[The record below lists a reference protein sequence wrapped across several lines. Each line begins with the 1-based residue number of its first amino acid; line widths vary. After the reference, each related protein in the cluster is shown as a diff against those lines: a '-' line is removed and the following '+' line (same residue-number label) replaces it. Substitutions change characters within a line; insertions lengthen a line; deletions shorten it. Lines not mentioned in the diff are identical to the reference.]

1 MKKLCISTI
10 LVVFGLVQAG
20 EVLASTKPAVSS
32 TLGDVTMPLPKH
44 DSDFILSGCAN
55 DSTYTCTP
63 GAPAAIARENPP
75 GSGAAGDSVH
85 TLEESDAY
93 TDANGVAHPASWSPS
108 FVTGA
113 DASDMTMTFYN
124 VKPLQGILIQYGGNQ
139 YDRAP
144 PHINELFVVQVVDI
158 KSGATDK
165 SYIVY
170 PFQSV
175 VYQMAGA
182 FKYQDASQI
191 AGLFETYTGRK
202 TSYNTSNHS
211 HPSRTAFFTPEQDVN
226 NDLHD
231 GPQVNGSPIGVCDGC
246 NSSNHLI
253 NYTQNGFFP
262 FTGGPL
268 GYGFMP
274 RMFQSQDPS
283 FTFSMNLG
291 PMPALKRIQVDSYWV
306 MTRQDDPT
314 LTAAPYQTCA
324 GGNINCQTTLVANK
338 SGSYRYNPGAHPV
351 DFFYT
356 FGPTSG
362 SASGYTRPSS
372 TNPTKLDPTA
382 FKIAVSD
389 APDNPYLGTP
399 AQTVPAGDPS
409 TGDGCSTVS
418 VDVPAMYVGV
428 NSGPLTVLVPPS
440 ASAADQTHWTQ
451 CTAIG
456 YAVSIMTGYTANT
469 SKLVMQYSSAP
480 SATVYCPDCTVTV
493 TSASH
498 NASNESTRF
507 VNANSDGFNQTILDP
522 VWTGTITGGAQNVPV
537 CTLSLDGSQV
547 SGSPFPVNGSD
558 QLTTLDYGNSGST
571 YNHELTLHCAT
582 NKGTSEAKWKYAST
596 ANGICETSTI
606 GTPTAPEPA
615 QPPTPSFDFGTWKY
629 VCK

>member
-10 LVVFGLVQAG
+10 LVFFGLVQTG
-20 EVLASTKPAVSS
+20 EVLASAKPADIS
-32 TLGDVTMPLPKH
+32 TLGDVTMPLPLH
-44 DSDFILSGCAN
+44 DSQMIGSGCAN

-63 GAPAAIARENPP
+63 GAPVAINKWSVSPNTT
-75 GSGAAGDSVH
+75 GDSVH

-113 DASDMTMTFYN
+113 DASGMTMTFYN
-124 VKPLQGILIQYGGNQ
+124 VKPLQGIVIQYGGNQ
-139 YDRAP
+139 YDTAP

-170 PFQSV
+170 PFQSA

-211 HPSRTAFFTPEQDVN
+211 NPSRTAFFTPEQDVN
-226 NDLHD
+226 NGLHD
-231 GPQVNGSPIGVCDGC
+231 GPQVGGSPISVGRGGGYG
-246 NSSNHLI
+246 SSNELT
-253 NYTQNGFFP
+253 NYTQNGFFS
-262 FTGGPL
+262 FAGGSL

-291 PMPALKRIQVDSYWV
+291 PMPALKSIQVDSYWV

-314 LTAAPYQTCA
+314 LTTAPYQSCR
-324 GGNINCQTTLVANK
+324 GGSINCQTMLVANK

-362 SASGYTRPSS
+362 SASGYS
-372 TNPTKLDPTA
+372 TPFSTVPAKLDPTA

-409 TGDGCSTVS
+409 AADGCSTVS
-418 VDVPAMYVGV
+418 VNIPAMYVGL
-428 NSGPLTVLVPPS
+428 NSGPQTVNAPGDLSGPTYKPVV
-440 ASAADQTHWTQ
+440 
-451 CTAIG
+451 CTATA
-456 YAVSIMTGYTANT
+456 YAVSDMAGYTANT
-469 SKLVMQYSSAP
+469 AHLAMQYSSAAGIAHC
-480 SATVYCPDCTVTV
+480 SGCNVNVA
-493 TSASH
+493 ASPQPGA
-498 NASNESTRF
+498 ASG
-507 VNANSDGFNQTILDP
+507 VDVADYYANYPRDWTFN
-522 VWTGTITGGAQNVPV
+522 WTGAITGPTANEPNPDKVCQMTGDLGTSYVP
-537 CTLSLDGSQV
+537 V
-547 SGSPFPVNGSD
+547 SGSFTVFNPNRDGSPQD
-558 QLTTLDYGNSGST
+558 TVYNETLTCSEGQGSYQIKWKVRYKTSGNTWWSSGS
-571 YNHELTLHCAT
+571 AT
-582 NKGTSEAKWKYAST
+582 QGAGTNIAPPAVPKP
-596 ANGICETSTI
+596 GIDSPVVQE
-606 GTPTAPEPA
+606 
-615 QPPTPSFDFGTWKY
+615 
-629 VCK
+629 